1 MKKRFESFLSLGI
14 VPSDSPEVA
23 VWKRIFTGAAFFGIF
38 NISAFGTVMWI
49 FDALLTAAGMFLYAL
64 INLVSLP
71 IFLVTK
77 KFTWFRNLHLGLLAI
92 MPGVYTITLGG
103 IFQSGLFLIW
113 CIMMPLAALTGG
125 PRKDARRWAIFSGIV
140 IILTVIAIQITPAFD
155 EPPVLLSNVLGAM
168 NILSIGIFVF
178 VMFNSF
184 VFQRD
189 TLREKLNLE
198 KARSEALLLNVLPAS
213 IAERLQKGEAAIADR
228 FDEVSILFA
237 DMVGFTALSERMDA
251 AEVVSLLNDLFT
263 RFDKLTEANRLEKI
277 RTIGD
282 AYMVVAGAPTPR
294 SDHATLIVKLALG
307 FADELV
313 AFRKE
318 KNLDIN
324 FRIGINSG
332 SVIGAIIGK
341 SKFHYDVWGDAVN
354 LAARMESH
362 GVPGR
367 IQITTRTKNL
377 LGGKFNCEARGKI
390 EVKGKGLV
398 EAWLI
403 APSSALSST
412 GS

>member
-14 VPSDSPEVA
+14 VPFDSPEVA

-49 FDALLTAAGMFLYAL
+49 FDARVTAAGMFLYAL

-71 IFLVTK
+71 IFLITK

-92 MPGVYTITLGG
+92 MPGIYTVTLGG

-140 IILTVIAIQITPAFD
+140 IIITVFAVQFTPAFD
-155 EPPVLLSNVLGAM
+155 EPPVLLSNALGAM
-168 NILSIGIFVF
+168 NILSIGAFVF

-189 TLREKLNLE
+189 TLREKLNIE
-198 KARSEALLLNVLPAS
+198 KARSDELLLNVLPES
-213 IAERLQKGEAAIADR
+213 IAERLHQGESAIADR

-263 RFDKLTEANRLEKI
+263 RFDKLTEAVRLEKI

-294 SDHATLIVKLALG
+294 SDHATLIVKLALV

-367 IQITTRTKNL
+367 IQITTHTKNL

-398 EAWLI
+398 ETWLI
-403 APSSALSST
+403 NHTSARPSI
-412 GS
+412 G